1 MKDLSETERA
11 VLKFRYVD
19 ELSQSE
25 TARRLGVSQMFVSR
39 MERKLLARLKENL
52 KDSV

>member
-1 MKDLSETERA
+1 MKDLVETERA
-11 VLKFRYVD
+11 VLRFRYVD

-39 MERKLLARLKENL
+39 MGAEAAGQAERKP
-52 KDSV
+52 

>member
-1 MKDLSETERA
+1 MQDFSDTEKA
-11 VLKFRYVD
+11 LVKYRYFD

-39 MERKLLARLKENL
+39 MERKLLAKLKERL
-52 KDSV
+52 QGLV